1 MDHIVHKMVH
11 LIVVVAVDG
20 IGGGHGN
27 NAGGGS
33 GWVYTESTY
42 SYWKNNSTEGK
53 NNNWK
58 INSIYYLTST
68 SMSNGQNSGNG
79 KAKITPVN

>member
-1 MDHIVHKMVH
+1 MEHIVHKMVH
-11 LIVVVAVDG
+11 LIAVEEEDG

-33 GWVYTESTY
+33 GWLYTESTY

-53 NNNWK
+53 SNNWK
-58 INSIYYLTST
+58 INSIYYLTSA
-68 SMSNGQNSGNG
+68 SMSNGQRLGNG
-79 KAKITPVN
+79 EAKITLVN